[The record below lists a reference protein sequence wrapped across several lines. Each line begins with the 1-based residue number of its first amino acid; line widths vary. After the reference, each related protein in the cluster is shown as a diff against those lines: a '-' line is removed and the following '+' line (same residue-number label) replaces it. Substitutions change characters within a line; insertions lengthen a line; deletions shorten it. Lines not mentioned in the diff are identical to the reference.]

1 MSQMSDYDDD
11 DYDDDDYD
19 DDDLPLPP
27 IRKRNERALFSKGG
41 VSQRPRASNAV
52 DDDDFPLPPT
62 RKRKEAP
69 LSEKGGPMIL
79 SAATG
84 TISLPST
91 VSTFTEPS
99 VHSEQEESLVAG
111 RVKKQKRNPHPNT
124 AYYEMEVLPLLQKV
138 QKSYARHYLAKFSN
152 KDLIEPFWENS
163 QSSQKEAE
171 APWKCKALRA
181 MKEHVNEEIKISEA
195 QSSNGLHLGTL
206 REAPDIMKY
215 FLNVYRPENFIQ
227 VFCFTK
233 AFLDMKTTSE
243 WGLWFLNN
251 IYANLATQVKLY
263 LDVSQ
268 KKPQEEAG
276 AWLEILEFWDQMASD
291 RGAGELAKARAEY
304 FGVRPEKKRETVKRP
319 RKSLNGRIFL
329 SEEMPPLPV

>member
-1 MSQMSDYDDD
+1 
-11 DYDDDDYD
+11 
-19 DDDLPLPP
+19 
-27 IRKRNERALFSKGG
+27 
-41 VSQRPRASNAV
+41 
-52 DDDDFPLPPT
+52 
-62 RKRKEAP
+62 
-69 LSEKGGPMIL
+69 
-79 SAATG
+79 
-84 TISLPST
+84 
-91 VSTFTEPS
+91 
-99 VHSEQEESLVAG
+99 
-111 RVKKQKRNPHPNT
+111 
-124 AYYEMEVLPLLQKV
+124 
-138 QKSYARHYLAKFSN
+138 
-152 KDLIEPFWENS
+152 
-163 QSSQKEAE
+163 
-171 APWKCKALRA
+171 
-181 MKEHVNEEIKISEA
+181 
-195 QSSNGLHLGTL
+195 
-206 REAPDIMKY
+206 MKY

-243 WGLWFLNN
+243 WGLWFLNSIN
-251 IYANLATQVKLY
+251 PILRHQTLRTITNIYDFLDIYANLATQVKLY